1 MDSNNQTCQCKT
13 MPGWEQFESKAEQ
26 EKRMEQTLGMYD
38 PAEFNPSGQEVS
50 LKDRLASKLDNR
62 QEKEYGLAPV
72 QYPMLG
78 VITSLGKGRGRGK

>member
-1 MDSNNQTCQCKT
+1 MDNKQTCKT
-13 MPGWEQFESKAEQ
+13 MPGFEEFESKAEQ

-50 LKDRLASKLDNR
+50 LKDRLASKLDSR

-72 QYPMLG
+72 EAPQWVLSMP
-78 VITSLGKGRGRGK
+78 VTKKRRK